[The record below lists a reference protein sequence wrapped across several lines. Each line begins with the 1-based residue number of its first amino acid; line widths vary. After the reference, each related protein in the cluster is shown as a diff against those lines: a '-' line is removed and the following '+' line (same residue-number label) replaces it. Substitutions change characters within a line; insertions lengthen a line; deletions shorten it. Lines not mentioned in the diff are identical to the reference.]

1 MPNFPSLKMRSF
13 GHSLKGKRQ
22 KVPHFLLL
30 FFCKNQSNLSSFF
43 VRTGALQT
51 LRSLQMLRSATNAP
65 ELYKSSGG
73 LKIPLQRLRLLLGSA
88 PLRGAKILN
97 APLQR
102 SGRSVK
108 CLMLRSGA
116 LHNTDNQNKVWEASK
131 YYNP

>member
-30 FFCKNQSNLSSFF
+30 FFAKINQIYLHFLLGLERYKRS
-43 VRTGALQT
+43 GA
-51 LRSLQMLRSATNAP
+51 LQMLRSATSAP
-65 ELYKSSGG
+65 EGLKYRSSGSG
-73 LKIPLQRLRLLLGSA
+73 YSCA

-116 LHNTDNQNKVWEASK
+116 LHNTGLFNDEKV
-131 YYNP
+131 

>member
-1 MPNFPSLKMRSF
+1 MMPNFPSLKMRSF

-22 KVPHFLLL
+22 KVPHFLL

-88 PLRGAKILN
+88 PLQPELKFLRLRSSAPAGAKN
-97 APLQR
+97 ALCSAPER
-102 SGRSVK
+102 SG
-108 CLMLRSGA
+108 SGA
-116 LHNTDNQNKVWEASK
+116 LRNTASLL
-131 YYNP
+131 